1 MTGEQMRG
9 INDRPEAA
17 VNGSLPD
24 GKRSYTVEEI
34 QTILD
39 IGRATAYRLI
49 KRDCFRSVRIGGHI
63 RISKK
68 SFDEWLDGQP

>member
-1 MTGEQMRG
+1 MTVEQLTG
-9 INDRPEAA
+9 INDRSEMAVTGGLPE
-17 VNGSLPD
+17 